1 MQRLAEVNGEVSI
14 FIHRIHNGGRLGE
27 ASVRE
32 HENEAREDKKFA
44 KQNKSLQ
51 ESV

>member
-1 MQRLAEVNGEVSI
+1 MY
-14 FIHRIHNGGRLGE
+14 IHRIHNGGQLGE

-32 HENEAREDKKFA
+32 HENEAREDTEFA